1 MHQALPFDLSQLQNQ
16 CVLRSDVRADSH
28 DLVARE
34 LTDHK
39 LQWQRGAVSMSLSKT
54 KLRKLGLYVLEYGP
68 EVEIAPRPYGDFVVV
83 HVTLEGRAEVA
94 SDGQFLALPEG
105 RTAVIHARR
114 NLRLRWQEGSRH
126 LLIKVPHT
134 LLEQGLSESPQAAW
148 SSMSPAWLF
157 PQEADAQWNLLVQS
171 LLQSSS
177 SIASLPAGESWL
189 DHFER
194 SVALFLWEQAK
205 AAGSVTCTTA
215 TPDVVEPEGSLRY
228 ATSVDLDRFEAMEAY
243 MHRKLAAPVSLEDL
257 AIAVGVSPRT
267 LSTLCQRFSQVSP
280 MQRLRDLRLDAAR
293 TQLIER
299 RTTITRAAVEFGFM
313 HLGRFSSLYKRR
325 FGELPSETL
334 QGASRQQRQ

>member
-157 PQEADAQWNLLVQS
+157 PQEADAQWKLLVQS

-177 SIASLPAGESWL
+177 SIAALPAGESWL

-194 SVALFLWEQAK
+194 SVAFFLWEQAK

-215 TPDVVEPEGSLRY
+215 TPDVVEPESPSTEPNHKGLLAGALLTLGNPKAVVFFGAILPQAFSLG
-228 ATSVDLDRFEAMEAY
+228 ALSVAQALLIVGIGALIDLSVQSAY
-243 MHRKLAAPVSLEDL
+243 LVAASKARGLVSKPER
-257 AIAVGVSPRT
+257 IRAVNRG
-267 LSTLCQRFSQVSP
+267 
-280 MQRLRDLRLDAAR
+280 AASMIFGCA
-293 TQLIER
+293 LVVGG
-299 RTTITRAAVEFGFM
+299 RA
-313 HLGRFSSLYKRR
+313 
-325 FGELPSETL
+325 
-334 QGASRQQRQ
+334 